1 MRITPASVHNRG
13 DEDVEDLA
21 KQTRVLKAVGFVAT
35 CAGGCGT
42 PLEDANQLMCTACAR
57 R

>member
-1 MRITPASVHNRG
+1 MRITPVSGRNRG
-13 DEDVEDLA
+13 DEDIEDLA
-21 KQTRVLKAVGFVAT
+21 KQAGVLKTMGFVAT